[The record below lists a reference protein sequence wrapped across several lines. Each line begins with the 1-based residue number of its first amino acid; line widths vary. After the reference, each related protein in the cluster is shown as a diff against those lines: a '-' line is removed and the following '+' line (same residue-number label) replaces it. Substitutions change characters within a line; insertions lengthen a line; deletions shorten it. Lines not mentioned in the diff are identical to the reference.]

1 MIDKLVH
8 RHRSL
13 FSLVIFLSF
22 FPTPGLSANS
32 TSPPKVVNIGALFT
46 FNSTI
51 GRVAKVAISGAVNDV
66 NNDSTVLN
74 GTKLVVEMQ
83 DTKCNGFDGIIQA
96 LQFMEKDVVAILGPQ
111 SSVIAHVI
119 AHLANELKVPLLSFS
134 ATDPTL
140 TSLEYPFVIQTTR
153 SDLFQ
158 MAAIA
163 DLIDYYQWKQVVAIY
178 LDDDF
183 GRNGIAALGDKL
195 ADRRLKISNRAGIRP
210 GSDRSDITDLLVKLA
225 LVESRVI
232 VLHADLGSGLL
243 VFSVANYLGM
253 MSEGYVWIVTD
264 WLSAYLDSILHAD
277 EGLMDMIQGIITLR
291 QHTPNSQK
299 KRALVSNWAKLVE
312 RENATE
318 NIRLNT
324 YGLYA
329 YDTVWLIAR
338 ALDAYF
344 TNDGNISFSADP
356 KLQKP
361 KNDNGSLH
369 LEAMSL
375 FDGGKMLLDNIQNV
389 SFTGVTGLVQY
400 NDERHLIKPAYDI
413 INIIGTGFRV
423 IGFWSNYSGLSV
435 VSPETLYTR
444 PPNKTWSN
452 QQLHPVIWPGGDTK
466 VPRGWTFAYNGREL
480 RIGVPNRVSYREFV
494 TESRTTGIVS
504 GFCIDVFVAAVNLL
518 PYPVSYSFVPF
529 GNGKE
534 NPSYSGL
541 VQKVVSNEIDGAVG
555 DISIV
560 TNRTKVVDFTQ
571 PFVGSGLVVL
581 VPMKRQKSDS
591 WAFLQPFTLSMW
603 GITGVFFLLVGVV
616 VWILEHRINE
626 DFRGPPKRQLITV
639 LWFSFSTLF
648 FSHKENTISILGRAV
663 LIIWLFVVLIIQSS
677 YTASLTS
684 ILTVQQ
690 ISTTIHG
697 IEDLQRT
704 DDPIGFQVGSFTE
717 NYLVEELGISRS
729 RLKALG
735 TVEAYAEALELGPH
749 HGGVAAIVDE
759 RPYVDLFVSTQ
770 CNFTIV
776 GSEFTKSGWGFAF
789 PRDSELAVDLS
800 TAILKLSENGDLQRI
815 HNKWFTRSTCS
826 TQTDLLEANQLEFS
840 SFSGLFLICGLACLL
855 ALVVYFV
862 ILLIQ
867 FYKQAH
873 EDETDASSS
882 GSSRLRTPRRSIRG
896 FLSFVDNKDESVNG
910 TPRKSQTGNLST
922 NGLGIEN

>member
-1 MIDKLVH
+1 MIEKLVH
-8 RHRSL
+8 RHKSL
-13 FSLVIFLSF
+13 LSLVICLSF

-32 TSPPKVVNIGALFT
+32 TTLPKVVNIGALFT

-83 DTKCNGFDGIIQA
+83 DTKCDGFDGIIQA

-140 TSLEYPFVIQTTR
+140 ASLEYPFLIQTTQ

-158 MAAIA
+158 MTAIA
-163 DLIDYYQWKQVVAIY
+163 DLIDYYQWKQVIAIY

-183 GRNGIAALGDKL
+183 GRNGVAALGDKL
-195 ADRRLKISNRAGIRP
+195 AERRLKISDRAGIRP

-243 VFSVANYLGM
+243 VFSVAKYLGM

-264 WLSAYLDSILHAD
+264 WLSASLDSIVHAD
-277 EGLMDMIQGIITLR
+277 EGLMDMIQGVIVLR

-299 KRALVSNWAKLVE
+299 KRALVSNWSKLVG

-344 TNDGNISFSADP
+344 TNGGSISFSADP

-369 LEAMSL
+369 LEAMSV
-375 FDGGKMLLDNIQNV
+375 FDGGQMLLDNIHNV
-389 SFTGVTGLVQY
+389 SFTGVTGLVRY
-400 NDERHLIKPAYDI
+400 NDERHLVKPAYDI

-435 VSPETLYTR
+435 VSPETLYTK

-452 QQLHPVIWPGGDTK
+452 QQLYPVIWPGGDTK
-466 VPRGWTFAYNGREL
+466 TPRGWTFANNGREL

-494 TESRTTGIVS
+494 TESRTTGMVS

-518 PYPVSYSFVPF
+518 PYPVSYSFVPV

-541 VQKVVSNEIDGAVG
+541 VQEVVSNELDGAVG

-560 TNRTKVVDFTQ
+560 TNRTRIADFTQ
-571 PFVGSGLVVL
+571 PFVESGLVVL

-626 DFRGPPKRQLITV
+626 DFRGPPKKQLITV

-648 FSHKENTISILGRAV
+648 FSHKENTISILGRLV

-735 TVEAYAEALELGPH
+735 TVEAYAKALELGPH

-815 HNKWFTRSTCS
+815 HNKWFTQSTCS

-840 SFSGLFLICGLACLL
+840 SFSGLFLISGLACLL
-855 ALVVYFV
+855 ALVIYFV

-867 FYKQAH
+867 FYKQVH

-882 GSSRLRTPRRSIRG
+882 GSSRTPRRSIRG
-896 FLSFVDNKDESVNG
+896 FLSFVDNKDESMNG
-910 TPRKSQTGNLST
+910 TPRKSQTDNLSA
-922 NGLGIEN
+922 NGLDIEN